1 MIASDAYM
9 LEHIYYQCILWTFC
23 WKNSSV
29 KTNLKQ
35 QLCTMAVCKLFWTEW
50 QALNPLGFVDLEKNS
65 SSVRSISNF
74 LTQNIAQNSCLKV
87 RKGTVCEESENI
99 LLTL

>member
-35 QLCTMAVCKLFWTEW
+35 QLCTMAVCKLFRTEW
-50 QALNPLGFVDLEKNS
+50 ATLNPLGFADLEKILPVANPS
-65 SSVRSISNF
+65 QNF
-74 LTQNIAQNSCLKV
+74 LGFVDLVKILQTADQTSQNIAQLA
-87 RKGTVCEESENI
+87 
-99 LLTL
+99 